1 MKLVFMSKADR
12 DMTIDYLVNQFEY
25 CCDFCELINCA
36 CSDNVPELNCADHIR
51 SELVKRSIVVFPF
64 L

>member
-12 DMTIDYLVNQFEY
+12 DMTVDYLVKQFEY
-25 CCDFCELINCA
+25 CCDFCELLNCS
-36 CSDNVPELNCADHIR
+36 CSDNVLELNCADHIR
-51 SELVKRSIVVFPF
+51 NELVSRSIVIFSF